1 MKKIALFII
10 GAYQRTLS
18 PDHGILKNYLVTSKC
33 RFYPTCSEYTY
44 EAIEKYGFLKG
55 SLKGVKRI
63 KKCHP
68 WHEGGYDPLK

>member
-1 MKKIALFII
+1 MKKTALFFIKI
-10 GAYQRTLS
+10 YQKTLS
-18 PDHGILKNYLVTSKC
+18 PDHGVLKHYLTTSKC

-55 SLKGVKRI
+55 FLKGVNRI

-68 WHEGGYDPLK
+68 WHKGGYDPLK